1 VVIGWVAPG
10 AAHSPIADIERV
22 SGAGVERTPDDADGW
37 ARRGELRRLDGRRT
51 DARRDIARVLEL
63 DPDHPGALLSR
74 AQLALDDDHPDIAI
88 TAATAALEH
97 GAAGALR
104 TAALVT
110 RSRAVSSI
118 GRHAEALDDL
128 DEAITGAQQPTPEL
142 ILERLELVQRLG
154 AEGGWTDDQTEE
166 IAAAGLDEGLA
177 RIGPA
182 VSLVRAADRLGAT
195 SRQGRGVS
203 SQPVVAPVQSA
214 VQPFLAGD
222 RLGSPVAQLVRGPYL
237 QRATSTSIILR
248 WRTDLAIDSRVWY
261 GPDPAHL
268 ETVVDDP
275 AVIVDHVVEL
285 SGLAPETCFSYAVGS
300 SAQVLAG
307 GDADHQ
313 FCTPSADSE
322 ASLVVWVIGDSGTA
336 NANAAAVR
344 DAYLA
349 SGIGVPPDVW
359 LMLGDNAYPD
369 GTDAQYQAAVFDMY
383 PSLLRQV
390 AVWPAFGNH
399 DAHSASSLDQTGPYF
414 EIFSLPTMGE
424 AGGLAS
430 GSEAYYAFD
439 SGPVHFVCLD
449 SAGLVTPSEA
459 MLDWLAADLAATDR
473 PWTIAY
479 FHHPPYTKGSHDS
492 DNLGD
497 SGGRMTAM
505 REVVL
510 PILESY
516 GVDLV
521 LSGHSHSYE
530 RSFLIDGHYGTSDT
544 LAPAMVI
551 DGGDGSV
558 AGDGA
563 YVKAAAPHHGA
574 VYAVAGSSGQ
584 TGGGPLDHPVMH
596 VSLDELGS
604 MVLTVQG
611 DAWLE
616 GVFLD
621 SGTPGLL
628 RDQFRIMRDPTAV
641 FIDGMETGDAS
652 RWSVVSP

>member
-1 VVIGWVAPG
+1 M
-10 AAHSPIADIERV
+10 
-22 SGAGVERTPDDADGW
+22 
-37 ARRGELRRLDGRRT
+37 
-51 DARRDIARVLEL
+51 
-63 DPDHPGALLSR
+63 SR
-74 AQLALDDDHPDIAI
+74 AQLALDDGRPDVAIA
-88 TAATAALEH
+88 AATAALEH
-97 GAAGALR
+97 GAMGALR
-104 TAALVT
+104 TTALVT
-110 RSRAVSSI
+110 RSRALAATD
-118 GRHAEALDDL
+118 RFAAALDDF
-128 DEAITGAQQPTPEL
+128 DEAIAGAQQPTPEL
-142 ILERLELVQRLG
+142 ILKRLELVHQLG
-154 AEGGWTDDQTEE
+154 SHEGWTHDQTKEV
-166 IAAAGLDEGLA
+166 AAAGLEEGLA

-182 VSLVRAADRLGAT
+182 VTLVRAAARLGA
-195 SRQGRGVS
+195 RVRHGRGAG
-203 SQPVVAPVQSA
+203 SQDVGAPAQRA
-214 VQPFLAGD
+214 IQPFVAGD
-222 RLGSPVAQLVRGPYL
+222 PLGSPAAQIVRGPYL
-237 QRATSTSIILR
+237 QRATSTSIIVH
-248 WRTDLAIDSRVWY
+248 WRTDVATDSRVWY
-261 GPDPAHL
+261 GPDPGHL
-268 ETVVDDP
+268 ETMVDDP
-275 AVIVDHVVEL
+275 AVTLEHLVEV
-285 SGLAPETCFSYAVGS
+285 SGLVPETCSVYAIGT

-307 GDADHQ
+307 GDVDHQ
-313 FCTPSADSE
+313 FCTSSTDP
-322 ASLVVWVIGDSGTA
+322 ASDLTVWVVGDSGTA

-349 SGIGVPPDVW
+349 SGLGVPPDVW

-414 EIFSLPTMGE
+414 DMFSLPTLGE

-449 SAGLVTPSEA
+449 SAGLVTPSQA

-473 PWTIAY
+473 PWTIAF

-492 DNLGD
+492 DNPGD

-521 LSGHSHSYE
+521 LSGHSHAYE
-530 RSFLIDGHYGTSDT
+530 RSFLVDGHYGTSET
-544 LAPAMVI
+544 LEPTMI
-551 DGGDGSV
+551 LDGGDGSV

-621 SGTPGLL
+621 AGTPGLV
-628 RDQFRIMRDPTAV
+628 RDQFRVMRDPTAV
-641 FIDGMETGDAS
+641 FIDGLETGDIG
-652 RWSVVSP
+652 RWSAANP